1 MWPIIFAAMRTYL
14 PYVTFP
20 VAVVIGC
27 VGYNL
32 EWLVRGDR
40 QQPYEERGILER
52 RDERLL
58 QELTARGGDAT
69 QVDSL
74 HDLKEFRPRAVLERQ
89 KASQF
94 KT

>member
-1 MWPIIFAAMRTYL
+1 MWPVIFAAIRTYL

-40 QQPYEERGILER
+40 QQPYEERGIPER
-52 RDERLL
+52 REERLL
-58 QELTARGGDAT
+58 QELAARGGDGT
-69 QVDSL
+69 QELKL
-74 HDLKEFRPRAVLERQ
+74 HTLR
-89 KASQF
+89 S
-94 KT
+94 